1 MTLQGKV
8 VVITGASAGIG
19 KETALALGKE
29 RASVVVSARRTDR
42 LQQIALQIEQAGGSA
57 LALTADVSDE
67 AQVQKIVSEALN
79 RFGRI
84 DVWINNAGVGLY
96 ATLEETSAELMEK
109 IWRTNFMSTFY
120 GIRHVVPVMK
130 RQKSGHIITVSSV
143 VGKRATPLNA
153 AYCST
158 KFGQVGLM
166 ESARMEL
173 KNFGIQCS
181 LIYPGST
188 ESEFIEAQENPAKR
202 PVRRHGPVQT
212 SEQVAK
218 EIVKAIRNPKAEVM
232 TQSYG
237 RILTIMN
244 SISPGLLDWLI
255 SKTVKRKEVSEL

>member
-1 MTLQGKV
+1 MSLQGKV

-29 RASVVVSARRTDR
+29 KASVVISARRTDR
-42 LQQIALQIEQAGGSA
+42 LQEIARQIEQAGGTA
-57 LALTADVSDE
+57 LAVTADVSDE
-67 AQVQKIVSEALN
+67 TQVQKIVAETLA

-84 DVWINNAGVGLY
+84 DVWINNAGMGLY

-109 IWRTNFMSTFY
+109 IWKTNFMSTFY
-120 GIRHVVPVMK
+120 GIHHVVPVMK
-130 RQKSGHIITVSSV
+130 RQKAGHIITVSSV

-173 KNFGIQCS
+173 RKFGIHCS

-188 ESEFIEAQENPAKR
+188 ESEFIQAQENPAGR

-218 EIVKAIRNPKAEVM
+218 EILKAIRRPRAEIM

-237 RILTIMN
+237 RLMTIMN
-244 SISPGLLDWLI
+244 SISPSLLDWVI
-255 SKTVKRKEVSEL
+255 SKTVKRKEVGEL